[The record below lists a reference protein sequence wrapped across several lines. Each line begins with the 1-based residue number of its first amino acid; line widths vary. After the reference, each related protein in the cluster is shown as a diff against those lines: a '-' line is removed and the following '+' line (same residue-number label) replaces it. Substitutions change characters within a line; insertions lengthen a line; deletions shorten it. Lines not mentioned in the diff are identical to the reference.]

1 MTQIRNIYGFSKN
14 IVENYKFVEII
25 ESELLSLHEG
35 NCARYNI
42 CPLEF
47 KQWKKV
53 WSKNL
58 KGSFL

>member
-14 IVENYKFVEII
+14 IVKDYKFVEII

-42 CPLEF
+42 RPSELEH
-47 KQWKKV
+47 
-53 WSKNL
+53 
-58 KGSFL
+58 